1 MIKLPFNGNWT
12 QTNASDR
19 VDSLAWTK
27 NINLDKKGYLKLSPR
42 TVNIFDDSETT
53 ANVGD
58 TDFDYP
64 VAFGRYGDGDFRLA
78 TTDEPFNIDL
88 SPTTKTI
95 AEDAG
100 SNNPNLNFQSHG
112 VWWQNRFH
120 ESTDT
125 AVNYNASGT
134 WTASAISG
142 LTSGVRHYMAVFAS
156 RTQLCVSNGN
166 VVKQYDTSY
175 SNSNTTDLTI
185 PSDYEITGLA
195 YNNSQMAVITR
206 LGSDSAGQNAESR
219 FFIWNGSGTSAT
231 SDAGVGAYA
240 TVAVRAYKTSFVI
253 ITSAGQLLYWNGGG
267 FDELGS
273 FPIYF
278 EGVRWGDLVNHF
290 AYGDNMVVDGDTI
303 LINLGFDVDGTSR
316 KGENYMVNNP
326 SGVWCYDPKA
336 GLYHKYSS
344 SNSRAYLHTITSANI
359 NTTTNVFTT
368 SSTIP
373 ATGNLAMMST
383 RTITGLNLSQPYY
396 IIKLSA
402 TTFQLAETKE
412 LAGVGVAID
421 ITAVDTTNFIWMYDI
436 LDYGA
441 SYNTSSGAIALFDTN
456 TSVYK
461 DVIFGSNVLGTGLS
475 AVKVL
480 NMCVP
485 FLESRGYAVTS
496 KLFLNSSRENIQ
508 SLVIKHA
515 PLNTDDKIIVKVKDK
530 SIFGLPTTTPDRNSN
545 SITWTSAFSGYT
557 EMDLNEAKTAIEA
570 NEELELELTA
580 GVGAGQMVKITDI
593 DESGGVYV
601 VTVEE
606 PIIGYSSGLKSY
618 FAIDNW
624 RYCGEVDS
632 TTQVEGVFDC
642 PIGKAGKS
650 VQFKIEL
657 RGYETTIED
666 IFINN
671 NAQEK

>member
-1 MIKLPFNGNWT
+1 MIKLPLNGNWT
-12 QTNASDR
+12 QTNISDR

-42 TVNIFDDSETT
+42 TINIFDDSASTT
-53 ANVGD
+53 NVAD

-78 TTDEPFNIDL
+78 TTDEPFNIDI

-100 SNNPNLNFQSHG
+100 SNNPNLNSQSHG

-134 WTASAISG
+134 WTANAITS

-166 VVKQYDTSY
+166 VVKQYNTSY
-175 SNSNTTDLTI
+175 SNTTDLTI

-206 LGSDSAGQNAESR
+206 IGSDSAGQNVESR
-219 FFIWNGSGTSAT
+219 FFVWGGSGTSAD

-240 TVAVRAYKTSFVI
+240 TVAVRPYKTSFVI
-253 ITSAGQLLYWNGGG
+253 LTSAGQLLYWNGGG
-267 FDELGS
+267 FDELAS

-278 EGVRWGDLVNHF
+278 EGVRWGNLTSHF

-303 LINLGFDVDGTSR
+303 LMNLGFDIDGTSR

-326 SGVWCYDPKA
+326 SGVWCYDPQV

-344 SNSRAYLHTITSANI
+344 SNSKAYLHTITSANI

-373 ATGNLAMMST
+373 ATGNLAMMPT
-383 RTITGLNLSQPYY
+383 KTITGLNLSQPYY
-396 IIKLSA
+396 IIKLSS
-402 TTFQLAETKE
+402 TTFQLAETKDE
-412 LAGVGVAID
+412 AESGVAVD
-421 ITAVDTTNFIWMYDI
+421 ITAVSDTNYLWLYDI
-436 LDYGA
+436 IDYGA
-441 SYNTSSGAIALFDTN
+441 SHNTSSGAITLFDTN
-456 TSVYK
+456 TSVYR
-461 DVIFGSNVLGTGLS
+461 DVIFGSNVWDTSASGT
-475 AVKVL
+475 VKVL
-480 NMCVP
+480 NICVP
-485 FLESRGYAVTS
+485 FIEARGYAVTP
-496 KLFLNSSRENIQ
+496 KLFLNNSRENIQ
-508 SLVIKHA
+508 SLTIKHS
-515 PLNTDDKIIVKVKDK
+515 PLNTEDKIIVKVKDK
-530 SIFGLPTTTPDRNSN
+530 SIFGLPTTTPDTTGNVL
-545 SITWTSAFSGYT
+545 TWTSAFSGYT
-557 EMDLNEAKTAIEA
+557 EMDLSEAKSAIEA
-570 NEELELELTA
+570 NEELELEIVA
-580 GVGAGQMVKITDI
+580 GIGAGQLIKITDI
-593 DESGGVYV
+593 DESNGTYV
-601 VTVEE
+601 VTVAE
-606 PIIGYSSGLKSY
+606 PVVGYSSGLKSY

-624 RYCGEVDS
+624 RYCSEVSS
-632 TTQVEGVFDC
+632 TTQNEGVFDC
-642 PIGKAGKS
+642 PIAVAGKS

-666 IFINN
+666 IFINDI
-671 NAQEK
+671 AQEK